1 MAGYTKNYNF
11 KKPEKTDYFNIND
24 QNENWNH
31 LDEVLPVKAEI
42 KIGKKG
48 AEIPNGTL
56 LLIPE
61 EEGG

>member
-11 KKPEKTDYFNIND
+11 KKPEKTDYFNIDD
-24 QNENWNH
+24 QNENWDR
-31 LDEVLPVKAEI
+31 LDKVLAVKAEV

-48 AEIPNGTL
+48 AEIPNGVL
-56 LLIPE
+56 LLILE